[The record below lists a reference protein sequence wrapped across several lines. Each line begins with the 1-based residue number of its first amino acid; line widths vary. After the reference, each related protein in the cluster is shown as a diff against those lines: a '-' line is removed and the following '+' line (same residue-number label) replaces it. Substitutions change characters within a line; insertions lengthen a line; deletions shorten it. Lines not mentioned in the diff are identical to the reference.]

1 MTTAA
6 LVFVVLALLTFGI
19 MLVTAAG
26 ARPSHRLD
34 SAHRQAEEKGNALLR
49 SWLTPEQDKQW
60 LRDHALELSRCL
72 LNLARQASK
81 NKTYAAKLLRATA

>member
-6 LVFVVLALLTFGI
+6 LVFVLLALLTFGI

-34 SAHRQAEEKGNALLR
+34 SAHRQAEEKGNAFF
-49 SWLTPEQDKQW
+49 
-60 LRDHALELSRCL
+60 
-72 LNLARQASK
+72 
-81 NKTYAAKLLRATA
+81 AAG